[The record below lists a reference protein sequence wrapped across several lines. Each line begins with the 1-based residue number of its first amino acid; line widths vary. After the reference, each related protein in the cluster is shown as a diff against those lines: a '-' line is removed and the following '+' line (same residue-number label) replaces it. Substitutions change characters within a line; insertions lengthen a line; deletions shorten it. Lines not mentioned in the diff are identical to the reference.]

1 MCGRY
6 SLTVSAEKLVNQ
18 FKAIL
23 PDEGFLPKYNAAPS
37 QKLPIITDSEPGK
50 IQLYRWG
57 LIPHWAKDI
66 SIGNKLINAR
76 AETINEKPSFR
87 NAFRKQRCLVLADG
101 YYEWQKTDTGKIPYR
116 IILKNEEPFAIAG
129 IWESWHDEADNEIRS
144 FSIITTEA
152 NPSLTDIHNRMP
164 VILNPDDT
172 GKWLDKKLSQ
182 DEALLLLQ
190 PLADEMVKAY
200 RVSTMVNT
208 PFNDSP
214 ELILALN

>member
-172 GKWLDKKLSQ
+172 GKWLDNRRRKGCLK
-182 DEALLLLQ
+182 
-190 PLADEMVKAY
+190 
-200 RVSTMVNT
+200 
-208 PFNDSP
+208 
-214 ELILALN
+214 